1 MFHGISP
8 PARRGPLSVGET
20 SAFSSMSMLRTLRM
34 GAKSV
39 EWASSR
45 SNRSMASPSRIGSEK
60 RAKTPKPLGPM
71 SMIVPTGEST
81 MTCPALV
88 ASSPDPR
95 CELKDQSGESSMS
108 HLSLAN
114 SHFPSLLRL

>member
-1 MFHGISP
+1 MFDGIGP
-8 PARRGPLSVGET
+8 PARRSSLSVGET
-20 SAFSSMSMLRTLRM
+20 SALSSMSMLRTLRM

-45 SNRSMASPSRIGSEK
+45 SSRSMASPSRIGSEN

-71 SMIVPTGEST
+71 SMMVPTGEST

-88 ASSPDPR
+88 ASSADPR
-95 CELKDQSGESSMS
+95 CKLKDRIG
-108 HLSLAN
+108 
-114 SHFPSLLRL
+114 